1 MLRKLLMSCKKWL
14 LHISFGFA
22 DQALLSGAN
31 FFFNV
36 LLVRWLMPDE
46 YGVFAIAFSIF
57 LFLSGFQNALILQP
71 ASVIGAAYYQGNL
84 SKYFGVTTLINGV
97 LTCGFTVFLL
107 LVALIMAF
115 FHYYLALSFLG
126 LAIATPFILLFWLFR
141 QICYIKTRPDL
152 AWRASFLYAFFLMAG
167 VVVLKNCGSMSAF
180 SAFMVMA
187 ISSLLSALFFWRYL
201 DIDKIFHVSKVP
213 SFIKGV
219 LAEHWCYGRWVVGS
233 AFVNW
238 LSTLSY
244 LPLVGLWAGVQQ
256 AGAFRAMQNLMLP
269 LERSLSIFAL
279 LLIPWISKN
288 RLLRGKKY
296 VKKRLFALAVINF
309 SLASVYGLFLI
320 LYGDQL
326 VRMLYG
332 PGYAASFVWM
342 IPYFAIIAI
351 MSALVQVLGIGL
363 KSLERPDAIFWAE
376 TMSTVFTLTV
386 GLYFV
391 VTFKIRG
398 AALGLLVSTVVT
410 FLFLLYFLFKHFR
423 QKDNTSMPKN
433 KIIVNEGPHYE

>member
-1 MLRKLLMSCKKWL
+1 MSWKKWI

-22 DQALLSGAN
+22 DQAALSGAN

-71 ASVIGAAYYQGNL
+71 ASVIGAAYYQSNL
-84 SKYFGVTTLINGV
+84 SKYFGVATLINVV

-115 FHYYLALSFLG
+115 FHYYLAISFLG
-126 LAIATPFILLFWLFR
+126 LAIAIPFILFFWLFR

-152 AWRASFLYAFFLMAG
+152 AWRASFLYAFFLMAS
-167 VVVLKNCGSMSAF
+167 VFMLKKYGFMSAF
-180 SAFMVMA
+180 SAFIVMA
-187 ISSLLSALFFWRYL
+187 FSSLLSTLFFWRYL
-201 DIDKIFHVSKVP
+201 GIDKIRYLRESP
-213 SFIKGV
+213 ILIKNILV
-219 LAEHWCYGRWVVGS
+219 EHWRYGRWVVGS

-244 LPLVGLWAGVQQ
+244 LPLVGFMAGVQQ

-269 LERSLSIFAL
+269 LERLLSVFSLLF
-279 LLIPWISKN
+279 IPWISRN
-288 RLLRGKKY
+288 RPLMGKKY
-296 VKKRLFALAVINF
+296 VKKRLFVLMTINF
-309 SLASVYGLFLI
+309 SLASMYGLFLI
-320 LYGDQL
+320 LYGDWFAK
-326 VRMLYG
+326 VLYNSS
-332 PGYAASFVWM
+332 YAASFTWL
-342 IPYFAIIAI
+342 IPYFAIIAVV
-351 MSALVQVLGIGL
+351 SALVQVLGIGL

-376 TMSTVFTLTV
+376 TISTALTLTV

-391 VTFKIRG
+391 AVFKIRG
-398 AALGLLVSTVVT
+398 AALGLLISTIAT
-410 FLFLLYFLFKHFR
+410 FLSLLYFLFRHFG
-423 QKDNTSMPKN
+423 Q
-433 KIIVNEGPHYE
+433 NESVQIHKRK